1 MEINKTILA
10 TTYAVNPYKGSEDA
24 MGWNFVCQIARFNKV
39 IAITRKNNQVHIERY
54 MHDNFKE
61 YYKNI
66 QFLYFD
72 LPLWQRFW
80 KRGSKGA
87 MLYFWLWQRQI
98 ISFVRKQNIH
108 FDIVHN
114 VNFHND
120 WTPSYLWKLKKP
132 FVWGP
137 IGHHPRIPSQYLKPY
152 KIRYWI
158 KDRLTWLV
166 KQLFWNAS
174 ISLKKT
180 IKKADFIFCMN
191 SSVAIALNLN
201 NNELAVMPSVAS
213 EDFGCDFTKQKKK
226 FTIISAG
233 RLVPLKGY
241 DLSILAFASFL
252 KELPI
257 NERNNCELIIIGKG
271 PELSYYKELSVI
283 NGVSEFVKFENWME
297 RKDLMQL
304 FKEASVFLF
313 PSHEG
318 AGMVVSEALSF
329 GLPVVCLDN
338 CGPGEFI
345 NDSCGFTIPI
355 QEYSK
360 TVRALGDAISKM
372 YQDPKLRLELGK
384 NARQL
389 YEEKFHW
396 NRRGELLDAV
406 YSNIL

>member
-1 MEINKTILA
+1 MKTNKTILA
-10 TTYAVNPYKGSEDA
+10 TTYAVDPYKGSEDG

-39 IAITRKNNQVHIERY
+39 IAITRENNKAHIEKY
-54 MHDNFKE
+54 MSENPTE
-61 YYKNI
+61 LYNNI

-72 LPLWQRFW
+72 LPYWQRFW
-80 KRGSKGA
+80 KNGNRGA

-98 ISFVRKQNIH
+98 VSFIKNQNIH

-137 IGHHPRIPSQYLKPY
+137 IGHHPLIPSQYLKPY
-152 KIRYWI
+152 KTSYWI
-158 KDRLTWLV
+158 KNRVTWLV
-166 KQLFWNAS
+166 KRFFWNVS

-180 IKKADFIFCMN
+180 VKNADFIYCMN
-191 SSVAIALNLN
+191 NSVPKVLDLKSIKYTVA
-201 NNELAVMPSVAS
+201 PSVAS
-213 EDFGCDFTKQKKK
+213 EDFGYVNEKENKK
-226 FTIISAG
+226 FTLISVG

-241 DLSILAFASFL
+241 DLAILAFATFL
-252 KELPI
+252 NTLSASEKE
-257 NERNNCELIIIGKG
+257 NCELIIIGKG
-271 PELSYYKELSVI
+271 PESDHLKKISRENQI
-283 NGVSEFVKFENWME
+283 NDYVKFKNWME

-304 FKEASVFLF
+304 FKKASIFLF

-329 GLPVVCLDN
+329 GLPVVCLEN

-345 NDSCGFTIPI
+345 DDSCGFSIPT

-360 TVRALGDAISKM
+360 TVTALGAAISKM
-372 YQDPKLRLELGK
+372 YHNPELRFEFGK
-384 NARQL
+384 NARL
-389 YEEKFHW
+389 RYEEKFHW
-396 NRRGELLDAV
+396 DRRGELLDAV
-406 YSNIL
+406 YSKI